1 MGILEQRLRGKAG
14 IYSQCTDRQNARCCG
29 YKTKQN
35 TALTARIL
43 PPSTVVFENIL
54 QFFQQK
60 PYTDTQKLR
69 ER

>member
-1 MGILEQRLRGKAG
+1 MGTLEQSLSGKAG
-14 IYSQCTDRQNARCCG
+14 IYSQRTDGHNARCCG
-29 YKTKQN
+29 YETKQN
-35 TALTARIL
+35 TAPTARTS
-43 PPSTVVFENIL
+43 PPSTAVFENIL